1 MARFTRWVKSNADG
15 VVALVTAL
23 VVGLLGILDILGT
36 TEVSAAILLTLA
48 LLATTLLRDRQLAAN
63 ALRDATTVRVLTGG
77 DVGQALEEARRQT
90 GQWMFKGGTGTYLRA
105 VTLPRCV
112 ESARRERRPL
122 RFQIEV
128 VDPSNE
134 EVCSAYTRFRR
145 SLSTRPDGTGEAWT
159 PERTR
164 KESYATVLAACW
176 YLQRFAWLTIE
187 VGLSA
192 TMSTFRW
199 DLSSSCVIITQEDPA
214 TPALMFEA
222 PGVHYRSYS
231 RELASSLNQ
240 SRRLALDRATP
251 LSDEPSVE
259 EARDLFKA
267 LDLPLPHA
275 FIDRDV
281 GDIVRKAI
289 QAKNPY
295 W

>member
-1 MARFTRWVKSNADG
+1 
-15 VVALVTAL
+15 
-23 VVGLLGILDILGT
+23 
-36 TEVSAAILLTLA
+36 
-48 LLATTLLRDRQLAAN
+48 
-63 ALRDATTVRVLTGG
+63 
-77 DVGQALEEARRQT
+77 
-90 GQWMFKGGTGTYLRA
+90 

-112 ESARRERRPL
+112 ENARRERRPL

-128 VDPSNE
+128 LDPSNE
-134 EVCSAYTRFRR
+134 EVCDAYTRFRR
-145 SLSTRPDGTGEAWT
+145 SLSTRPDGTGEPWT

-176 YLQRFAWLTIE
+176 YLQRFAWLSIE

-199 DLSSSCVIITQEDPA
+199 DLSSRCVIITQEDPA
-214 TPALMFEA
+214 SPALMFEA
-222 PGVHYRSYS
+222 PSQHYRSYS
-231 RELASSLNQ
+231 RELTSSVSQ
-240 SRRLALDRATP
+240 SRRLVLDRATP
-251 LSDEPSVE
+251 LSDEPTVE
-259 EARDLFKA
+259 EARDLFRA

-275 FIDRDV
+275 LIDRDV